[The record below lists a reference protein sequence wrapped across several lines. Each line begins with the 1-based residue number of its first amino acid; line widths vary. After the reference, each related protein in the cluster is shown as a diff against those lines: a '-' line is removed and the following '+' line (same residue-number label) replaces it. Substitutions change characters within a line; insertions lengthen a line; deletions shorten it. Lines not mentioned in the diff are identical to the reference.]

1 MGKIKDRVKS
11 WYRSIPLWLAIFL
24 LASAALITAS
34 LASNR
39 VTSAAKAKM
48 SQLNLQY
55 IMIQDRTPG
64 DSGIVYETVT
74 GERGETLFYKVDI
87 DGMSPGDER
96 LYRICR
102 WVIQYAPVFLYS
114 VSLLTAVLL
123 LYFTKLKKP
132 LAMLVNASE
141 KIAEKDFAFSLNY
154 PGRDEMAKLCGAFER
169 MRCALD
175 ENNLRLSRMIEE
187 RKQLNDAYTHDLR
200 TPIAVLKGYTDTLSE
215 YLPTGEL
222 PRERVIETVH
232 TMSAHVERLRQFVDS
247 MNTAQKLS
255 DLPIQRET
263 VPTGDLITGLRETTT
278 LLGEKQ
284 SISCTITSDIEAAT
298 LNIDPAAV
306 TQVYENLLSNA
317 VRFARERILVE
328 LEAGEKVFSLR
339 ITDDG
344 RGFSPKELSG
354 ADRPYF
360 SGEQTE
366 GPYHFGLGLYI
377 CHTLCEKHGGSL
389 TLANAPGGGACVTAV
404 FSL

>member
-39 VTSAAKAKM
+39 VTSAAKA
-48 SQLNLQY
+48 NLQY

-141 KIAEKDFAFSLNY
+141 KSRRRISPSPSITPA
-154 PGRDEMAKLCGAFER
+154 G
-169 MRCALD
+169 MRWRSCAGP
-175 ENNLRLSRMIEE
+175 LRGC
-187 RKQLNDAYTHDLR
+187 AVPWTR
-200 TPIAVLKGYTDTLSE
+200 T
-215 YLPTGEL
+215 
-222 PRERVIETVH
+222 
-232 TMSAHVERLRQFVDS
+232 
-247 MNTAQKLS
+247 
-255 DLPIQRET
+255 
-263 VPTGDLITGLRETTT
+263 
-278 LLGEKQ
+278 
-284 SISCTITSDIEAAT
+284 
-298 LNIDPAAV
+298 
-306 TQVYENLLSNA
+306 
-317 VRFARERILVE
+317 
-328 LEAGEKVFSLR
+328 
-339 ITDDG
+339 
-344 RGFSPKELSG
+344 
-354 ADRPYF
+354 
-360 SGEQTE
+360 
-366 GPYHFGLGLYI
+366 I
-377 CHTLCEKHGGSL
+377 C
-389 TLANAPGGGACVTAV
+389 A
-404 FSL
+404 